1 MESQLLKKG
10 CKAFHNLVTTYLFRS
25 PLPAMGFSTGYFSSL
40 KQATDATTFLPFT
53 WKTPRDSS
61 FSVCVCGAD
70 TLWAASR
77 PLEEGWR
84 TGLGSGVKETSL
96 HCGCTTPYVGRL
108 GKLPNHSEPQFPP
121 PKANN
126 I

>member
-77 PLEEGWR
+77 PLEMAYWLRFWSQRDEFTLWLHHSLRGE
-84 TGLGSGVKETSL
+84 TGQAT
-96 HCGCTTPYVGRL
+96 
-108 GKLPNHSEPQFPP
+108 
-121 PKANN
+121 
-126 I
+126 